1 MPCIRDAPEHVE
13 LASPCLPTTL
23 PAAHMVQPT
32 HMCLGRLSLCVQMG
46 ALATKHGRLLGL
58 QPRLGDLGECYGR
71 DGRREVGERSFERNA
86 CVRMHVLAMTDEV
99 LG

>member
-32 HMCLGRLSLCVQMG
+32 HMCLGRLSLCVQTG
-46 ALATKHGRLLGL
+46 ALAAEHGRLLGL
-58 QPRLGDLGECYGR
+58 QPRLGELGKFYGR
-71 DGRREVGERSFERNA
+71 DGRREVNDRSLGHEML
-86 CVRMHVLAMTDEV
+86 VQMHV
-99 LG
+99 G